1 VTVGLM
7 LGGPNRQTLC
17 ICTAEWHL
25 ADSVPAN
32 LGRLATGP
40 RTGENLALPVEV
52 PGTGRP

>member
-1 VTVGLM
+1 M